1 MLKDCQVNVHE
12 RGIDLAALDQFN
24 KLPNTYFLY
33 HSSRV
38 ALNAVLGLQVVESAT
53 IGQSKPRR

>member
-24 KLPNTYFLY
+24 KLPNTYFTG
-33 HSSRV
+33 SGK
-38 ALNAVLGLQVVESAT
+38 VLPT
-53 IGQSKPRR
+53 